1 MFSGHLN
8 VCCSDVSYSNPAC
21 LLFCGSNYIVHKG
34 LGLQW
39 RSEYQTSSVFKW
51 LRGWMPNGPVFKCH
65 LNTEPFEIRTSKS
78 LVFKCFQYSNCQ
90 YSDPH
95 CTLFIKGWVYWVSS
109 QL

>member
-34 LGLQW
+34 LGLHW

-51 LRGWMPNGPVFKCH
+51 LKRGWMKMVHKCY
-65 LNTEPFEIRTSKS
+65 LNTVQLNHLITGQMEPYFF
-78 LVFKCFQYSNCQ
+78 L
-90 YSDPH
+90 
-95 CTLFIKGWVYWVSS
+95 VYWSGN
-109 QL
+109 